1 MKKTILLSAITV
13 SLFISSASA
22 RTMLDDAS
30 DALGRTTRSVGSV
43 IGSVIETVSEL
54 LGLHNQKVA
63 ATSRHSISPAEM
75 FQNAK
80 LNEVPHAEEDSSL
93 VLASVYPELN
103 RADAPSSAQKLSQSK
118 GSSIL
123 KELKRQ
129 EEREDLTASEYTAL
143 VAEVSQDASSS
154 VPFLISSGKTE
165 SAVINWDGVTFDQN
179 PNAETDALLAKMS
192 STHTRN
198 PNSSLLFKAGK

>member
-1 MKKTILLSAITV
+1 MKKIILLSAITV

-30 DALGRTTRSVGSV
+30 EVLGRTTRSVGSV
-43 IGSVIETVSEL
+43 ISSVIETVSEL

-63 ATSRHSISPAEM
+63 ATQRHSISPAEM
-75 FQNAK
+75 FQNVK
-80 LNEVPHAEEDSSL
+80 LNEVPYAEEDSSL

-118 GSSIL
+118 GLSIL
-123 KELKRQ
+123 KELKKQ
-129 EEREDLTASEYTAL
+129 EEREDLTASEYTVL
-143 VAEVSQDASSS
+143 VAEVSQNTSSS
-154 VPFLISSGKTE
+154 VPFTSSGKTE
-165 SAVINWDGVTFDQN
+165 SAIINWDGVTFDQN
-179 PNAETDALLAKMS
+179 PNAETDALLARMS

>member
-1 MKKTILLSAITV
+1 MKKIILLSAITV

-30 DALGRTTRSVGSV
+30 EVLGRTTRSVGSV
-43 IGSVIETVSEL
+43 ISSVIETVSEL

-63 ATSRHSISPAEM
+63 ATQRHSISPAEM
-75 FQNAK
+75 FQNVK
-80 LNEVPHAEEDSSL
+80 LNEVPYAEEDSSL

-103 RADAPSSAQKLSQSK
+103 RTDAPSSAQKLSQSK
-118 GSSIL
+118 GLSIL
-123 KELKRQ
+123 KELKKQ
-129 EEREDLTASEYTAL
+129 EEREDLTASEYTVL
-143 VAEVSQDASSS
+143 VAEVSQNTSSS
-154 VPFLISSGKTE
+154 VPFTSSGKTE
-165 SAVINWDGVTFDQN
+165 SAIINWDGVTFDQN
-179 PNAETDALLAKMS
+179 PNAETDALLARMS